1 MTSYLDSPILD
12 ILVVAYGLLR
22 LPTVSANQPFWNG
35 HLKIE
40 KLKRPL
46 KNGFRRRFVMFTLA
60 MGRHVPKLTGAVIGC
75 LRQ

>member
-1 MTSYLDSPILD
+1 MTYLDSPILD

-46 KNGFRRRFVMFTLA
+46 KKTALGCDFLCLLSLGVATYLNEQALWLA
-60 MGRHVPKLTGAVIGC
+60 A
-75 LRQ
+75 